1 MPLSDI
7 LNAIYEGARLH
18 DARQA
23 RQQQA
28 IERSQEMNAQSARQ
42 GQESQEAA
50 SRLKYNYDALAQQEK
65 ERKDALL
72 ANNQR
77 FQAQDAL
84 RKQNADALEQ
94 YRRDTI
100 QNAQDRIAN
109 AKGVKDAAAT
119 LKQTQD
125 SDTQSFFTDV
135 ANGTD
140 PMKAKAAHPHAQGSD
155 VTKVLSNALSTKTK
169 GSPDANVPLM
179 DFSPPGQDSSLSP
192 SERIR
197 YRGVRVNNPFINA
210 SLGTNAPAGTG
221 TNYVGAAAALTPQS
235 GAVPVVAPTASPTV
249 KFTRDKD
256 GNLVPVN
263 PDVTQ

>member
-84 RKQNADALEQ
+84 RKQSADALEQ

-125 SDTQSFFTDV
+125 ADTQSFFTDV

-155 VTKVLSNALSTKTK
+155 VTKVLSNALSAKSK
-169 GSPDANVPLM
+169 SSPDSNVPLM
-179 DFSPPGQDSSLSP
+179 EFSPPGQDPNLTP
-192 SERIR
+192 SER
-197 YRGVRVNNPFINA
+197 VRFTKVRANDPFVNL
-210 SLGTNAPAGTG
+210 SLGTNAPPGTG
-221 TNYVGAAAALTPQS
+221 TNYPSAAAALTPQAGGGPAV
-235 GAVPVVAPTASPTV
+235 GAQPANKRKVL
-249 KFTRDKD
+249 KFDAD
-256 GNLVPVN
+256 GNPVLN
-263 PDVTQ
+263 DVQ